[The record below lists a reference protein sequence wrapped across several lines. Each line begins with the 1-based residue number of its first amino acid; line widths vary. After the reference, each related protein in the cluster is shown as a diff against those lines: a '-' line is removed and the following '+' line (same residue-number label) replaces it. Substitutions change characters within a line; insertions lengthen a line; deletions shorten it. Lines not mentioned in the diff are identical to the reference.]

1 METFRADQFKA
12 LGLPHDFVQE
22 NHSPSKKDVLRGLHF
37 QWDPP
42 MGKLMQVTSVA
53 TFLVAVDKRPGSPT
67 VGQWFGIE
75 ASAINNKT
83 STISDKDRNA
93 KSLTEWMA
101 LPDARHF
108 AYTEQAIIAKRSTQN
123 N

>member
-1 METFRADQFKA
+1 METFRAEQFKA

-22 NHSPSKKDVLRGLHF
+22 NHLPSKKDVLRGLHF

-42 MGKLMQVTSVA
+42 MGKLMRVTSGSA
-53 TFLVAVDKRPGSPT
+53 FLVVVDKRS
-67 VGQWFGIE
+67 GQWFGVE

-83 STISDKDRNA
+83 STVSDKDRNA
-93 KSLTEWMA
+93 KSLTEWIA

-108 AYTEQAIIAKRSTQN
+108 VYTEQAIAA
-123 N
+123 